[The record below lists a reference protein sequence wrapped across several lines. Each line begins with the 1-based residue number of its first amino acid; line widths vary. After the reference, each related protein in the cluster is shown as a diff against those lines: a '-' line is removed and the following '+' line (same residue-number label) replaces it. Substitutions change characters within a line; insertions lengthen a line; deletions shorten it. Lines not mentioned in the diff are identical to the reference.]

1 MKTTAVLGLVIA
13 YLTQRCSHFLFM
25 SICPAFPVYLCNKR
39 VAVTCWAMIWLSL
52 SLLKAISTSRLNW
65 WQEKSLLKVYLPCF
79 RFSGHRHPEISA
91 YSIELCNS
99 NGRKVP
105 LIRNRWFKNT
115 PVLHIFVFTCHGSWY
130 ISYLPACSS
139 SFAWKDEVCCGLSK
153 MHKWLHA
160 PWKSIASMPK
170 RVAFSWFQLTLT

>member
-1 MKTTAVLGLVIA
+1 MKTIAVLGLVIA

-39 VAVTCWAMIWLSL
+39 VAVTCWAMIGLSL

-65 WQEKSLLKVYLPCF
+65 QQEKSLLKVYLPCF
-79 RFSGHRHPEISA
+79 SFSGHRHPEISA

-99 NGRKVP
+99 NCRKVP

-115 PVLHIFVFTCHGSWY
+115 LVLHIFVLLIPSLLVMVHDTFL
-130 ISYLPACSS
+130 IYLLAAAVLPGRVKSVVVFQKCTS
-139 SFAWKDEVCCGLSK
+139 GY
-153 MHKWLHA
+153 MHHEN
-160 PWKSIASMPK
+160 
-170 RVAFSWFQLTLT
+170 Q